1 LQRGKHHLDLAAQL
15 VHPSDNAENYRVGM
29 EYRFADQLF
38 VRSGI
43 MLNQAGQPFPTMGL
57 GFAQK
62 LGSTLALLDFSVQPT
77 AGMGSWTAI
86 GLTLQPKT
94 FKAP

>member
-1 LQRGKHHLDLAAQL
+1 
-15 VHPSDNAENYRVGM
+15 
-29 EYRFADQLF
+29 
-38 VRSGI
+38 

>member
-1 LQRGKHHLDLAAQL
+1 
-15 VHPSDNAENYRVGM
+15 
-29 EYRFADQLF
+29 
-38 VRSGI
+38 
-43 MLNQAGQPFPTMGL
+43 
-57 GFAQK
+57 
-62 LGSTLALLDFSVQPT
+62 LLDFSVQPT